1 MSGDRV
7 LDEITRRLVDS
18 MRPERI
24 MLFGS
29 RAWGEPRPDS
39 DYDLLV
45 VVPDSDERPA
55 RRATRAHLAL
65 ADLPVAKDILVET
78 SAEFVDRCR
87 ARSSLERRILEE
99 GRRLDG

>member
-1 MSGDRV
+1 MSGDHV

-18 MRPERI
+18 MHPERI

-45 VVPDSDERPA
+45 VVTESDERPA

-65 ADLPVAKDILVET
+65 ADLPISKDILVET
-78 SAEFVDRCR
+78 HAEFAERCR
-87 ARSSLERRILEE
+87 ARSSLERRILED
-99 GRRLDG
+99 GRHLHG